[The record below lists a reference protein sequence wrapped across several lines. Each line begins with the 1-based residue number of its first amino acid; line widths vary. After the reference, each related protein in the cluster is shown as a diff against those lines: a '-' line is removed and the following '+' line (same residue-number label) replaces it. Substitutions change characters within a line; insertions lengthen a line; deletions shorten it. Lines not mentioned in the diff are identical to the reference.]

1 MINKLKIGKKYKPY
15 IIAEMSGNHNGSLS
29 NAIKIVRAAAKAG
42 VSAIKLQTYTADTMT
57 INTRQKG
64 FMINSESS
72 LWKGYSL
79 YDLYK
84 KAHTPWSWH
93 EPIFKEAKKLGLQY
107 FSTPFDLTAIDFLKK
122 FNLPIY
128 KVASFENTD
137 LRLIKFLAKTK
148 KPLII
153 SLGLATLKQIKEA
166 VTTARKFGCK
176 KLMLLKCTSDYPAKA
191 ADANLNSI
199 EFLKKKFKC
208 EVGLSDHTEG
218 LGVSVAAIAK
228 GATIIE
234 KHFTFDKKVK
244 SVDSKFSL
252 DPLEMKNLVKEVNAA
267 WEAEGKIEFFES
279 HSEKK
284 NLIFRR
290 SVYVVKNIKKGEK
303 FTTKNL
309 RCIRPGL
316 GVNTKF
322 YDKIL
327 KKKSFKNYKLGT
339 PIKHS
344 DLKNLKIR

>member
-93 EPIFKEAKKLGLQY
+93 KKIFKEAKKLGLQY
-107 FSTPFDLTAIDFLKK
+107 FSTPFDLSAIEFLKQ

-137 LRLIKFLAKTK
+137 IRLIKLLAKTR
-148 KPLII
+148 KPIII
-153 SLGLATLKQIKEA
+153 SLGLATIGQIEEA
-166 VTTARKFGCK
+166 VYTARKNGCK
-176 KLMLLKCTSDYPAKA
+176 KIVLLKCTSDYPAKA
-191 ADANLNSI
+191 KDTNLNSI

-208 EVGLSDHTEG
+208 EVGLSDHTKG
-218 LGVSVAAIAK
+218 IGVAVAAIAK
-228 GATIIE
+228 GATVIE
-234 KHFTFDKKVK
+234 KHFTFDKRVK
-244 SVDSKFSL
+244 SVDSSFSL
-252 DPLEMKNLVKEVNAA
+252 DTTEMKQLVTEANAA
-267 WEAEGKIEFFES
+267 WEAEGRVEFFKS
-279 HSEKK
+279 QSEKK

-309 RCIRPGL
+309 RCVRPGF

-327 KKKSFKNYKLGT
+327 NKKSFKNFKLGT
-339 PIKHS
+339 PIQHS

>member
-153 SLGLATLKQIKEA
+153 SLGLATLKQIKDA

-176 KLMLLKCTSDYPAKA
+176 KLILLKCTSDYPAKA
-191 ADANLNSI
+191 KDTNLNSI
-199 EFLKKKFKC
+199 EFLKKKFGC
-208 EVGLSDHTEG
+208 EVGLSDHTKG
-218 LGVSVAAIAK
+218 IGVSVAAIAK
-228 GATIIE
+228 GATVIE

-244 SVDSKFSL
+244 SVDSTFSL
-252 DPLEMKNLVKEVNAA
+252 DTTGMKHLVKETNAA
-267 WEAEGKIEFFES
+267 WEAEGKIEFFKS
-279 HSEKK
+279 KAEKK

-290 SVYVVKNIKKGEK
+290 SIYVVKNIKKGEK
-303 FTTKNL
+303 FTIENITVK
-309 RCIRPGL
+309 RPGGGISPMKWPL
-316 GVNTKF
+316 LIN
-322 YDKIL
+322 
-327 KKKSFKNYKLGT
+327 KKSRFNFKKDEK
-339 PIKHS
+339 IK
-344 DLKNLKIR
+344 R